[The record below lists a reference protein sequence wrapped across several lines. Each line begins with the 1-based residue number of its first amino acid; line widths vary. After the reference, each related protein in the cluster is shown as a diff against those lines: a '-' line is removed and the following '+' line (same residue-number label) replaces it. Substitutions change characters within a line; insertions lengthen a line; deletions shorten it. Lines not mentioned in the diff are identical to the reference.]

1 MPTLRNGKDCRP
13 RKILRG
19 RDKHPGLGVFC
30 VKAFKRKE
38 RENWMTQHEFVAA
51 AEQYKDMIYRIALN
65 YYGNSYDAD
74 DTVQDAL
81 LKLYRFDK
89 TFESEEHLRNWLIRV
104 TVNLCKNGLRWA
116 KLRRHAA
123 LEDVEIPV
131 QFQYPEQSELYQ
143 AVMSLPERYRTVL
156 YLFYYEELS
165 VNEIAAALEI
175 KPSAVTTRLS
185 RARQQLKTKLTEV
198 WQDEISEAL

>member
-1 MPTLRNGKDCRP
+1 
-13 RKILRG
+13 
-19 RDKHPGLGVFC
+19 
-30 VKAFKRKE
+30 
-38 RENWMTQHEFVAA
+38 MTQSEFVAA
-51 AEQYKDMIYRIALN
+51 AERYKDMIYRIALN
-65 YYGNSYDAD
+65 YYGNPSDAD

-81 LKLYRFDK
+81 LKLYRWQK
-89 TFESEEHLRNWLIRV
+89 PFESEEHLRSWLIRV

-123 LEDVEIPV
+123 LEDVEVPV

-143 AVMSLPERYRTVL
+143 TVMSLPERYRTVL

-165 VNEIAAALEI
+165 INEIAAALSI

-185 RARQQLKTKLTEV
+185 RARQQLKAKLTEV
-198 WQDEISEAL
+198 WQDEE

>member
-1 MPTLRNGKDCRP
+1 
-13 RKILRG
+13 
-19 RDKHPGLGVFC
+19 
-30 VKAFKRKE
+30 
-38 RENWMTQHEFVAA
+38 MTQHEFVAA

-81 LKLYRFDK
+81 LKLYRWQK
-89 TFESEEHLRNWLIRV
+89 PFESGEHLRNWLIRV
-104 TVNLCKNGLRWA
+104 TVNLCKNGLRKA

-143 AVMSLPERYRTVL
+143 AVMSLQERYRTVL

-165 VNEIAAALEI
+165 VNEIAAALGL